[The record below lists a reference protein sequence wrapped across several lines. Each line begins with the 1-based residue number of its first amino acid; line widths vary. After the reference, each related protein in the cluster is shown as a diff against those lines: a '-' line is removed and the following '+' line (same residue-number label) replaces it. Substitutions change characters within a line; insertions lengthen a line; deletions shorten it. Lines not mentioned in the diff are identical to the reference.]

1 MILSMSGQAWL
12 FFSTVGVGVA
22 IGLLYDGFRILRKT
36 APHFAFA
43 VQLEDLFF
51 WVTATG
57 AMFYFML
64 SRNFGEIR
72 PFTLIGAGCGIV
84 LYFATVS
91 PFILKF
97 SVAVIT
103 YLKRVFA
110 AAFRILSL
118 PVRFVWAWVSPS
130 VIKFISGRRKDLHG
144 LARYGKIQVKKSARN
159 LFILRKKV

>member
-12 FFSTVGVGVA
+12 FLSTAGVGAA

-36 APHFAFA
+36 TPHFAFV

-51 WVTATG
+51 WLAATG

-64 SRNFGEIR
+64 SRNYGEIR
-72 PFTLIGAGCGIV
+72 PFALIGAGCGIA

-97 SVAVIT
+97 FVAVIN

-118 PVRFVWAWVSPS
+118 PVRFIWVWVSPPI
-130 VIKFISGRRKDLHG
+130 VKFINGRRKDLHG
-144 LARYGKIQVKKSARN
+144 LARYGKIQMKKSARN